1 MTPERARAA
10 GRAEPAIAFEHLT
23 VRYGLTVAVDDATAE
38 VAPGEW
44 VGLVGANGAGKT
56 TLLRSLAHLE
66 PHHGTVRIGGRT
78 LHGLTHRQRARQVA
92 YVPQKPELPPDMTVG
107 EYTLIGR
114 TPHLGYFAAESAADR
129 RVCAELLDRLELTA
143 MAGRRLGTL
152 SGGELQRVVLARA
165 LAQEAPILLLDEPTS
180 ALDLGR
186 RVEVLELVDALRR
199 ERDLTVVS
207 ALHDLT
213 LAADFTD
220 RLLLLSGGVLVA
232 DGRPREVLREPMLAE
247 HLGAPV
253 RVLETADGSLVVVSP
268 ARRREVAPTAT
279 SPDAAGLAPAEPS
292 PIAPATGTGLG

>member
-1 MTPERARAA
+1 MTDAA
-10 GRAEPAIAFEHLT
+10 VAFEHLT
-23 VRYGLTVAVDDATAE
+23 VRYGATVAVDDATGQ

-66 PHHGTVRIGGRT
+66 PHQGTVRIGGRT
-78 LHGLTHRQRARQVA
+78 LSGLTHRQRARRVA

-107 EYTLIGR
+107 EYTLLGR
-114 TPHLGYFAAESAADR
+114 TPHLGYFAVESPGDR
-129 RVCAELLDRLELTA
+129 RLCAGLLARLDLTA
-143 MAGRRLGTL
+143 MADRRLATL

-186 RVEVLELVDALRR
+186 RVEVLELVDELRR

-220 RLLLLSGGVLVA
+220 RLLLMSGGVLVA
-232 DGRPREVLREPMLAE
+232 DGRPREVLREPVLAE

-268 ARRREVAPTAT
+268 ARRRHGAAPSTARAELHGSSAAESVT
-279 SPDAAGLAPAEPS
+279 SHG
-292 PIAPATGTGLG
+292 